1 MVLIYAITLRLNPH
15 RLWGK
20 KWWESQFRTVPFSV
34 FPCRVV
40 PWSPLCMGTAAT
52 QVGWPESALRPLLS
66 QDQYTITPFWA
77 MAHHFVI
84 CICSLSAKDSYS
96 STFMHFLTYSS
107 LKNGYT
113 QGDAYIYSI
122 CRRTSLQTYHV
133 FINAHTCLQAW
144 PQQPGGKK
152 RSIEYWTCLA
162 TLIELEFNAHQ
173 RLYDNLP
180 YMKFS
185 FLYCK

>member
-1 MVLIYAITLRLNPH
+1 MKKRKNKSCRWITNLKEKKNDVKKCDKAILPSQTNGANICHHITIEPPSIV
-15 RLWGK
+15 GE

-40 PWSPLCMGTAAT
+40 PWQPLCIGTAAT

-77 MAHHFVI
+77 MAHHFAI
-84 CICSLSAKDSYS
+84 CFCSLSAKDSYS

-152 RSIEYWTCLA
+152 KI
-162 TLIELEFNAHQ
+162 H
-173 RLYDNLP
+173 
-180 YMKFS
+180 
-185 FLYCK
+185 